1 MGRGRFGRVVDGRWD
16 AAGRANTGGGG
27 QKQGLRCE
35 NLNVIERKRG
45 RNDLKD
51 ANGDEK
57 MVEGEWAS
65 PARCTEASFLPSRL
79 CHSRIEEGQGL
90 LAP

>member
-1 MGRGRFGRVVDGRWD
+1 MGCCRKSQHWRE
-16 AAGRANTGGGG
+16 G

-45 RNDLKD
+45 GNDLKD